1 MEKFELSQYQKDIM
15 NYIDSTNSNL
25 LVDAKAG
32 SGKTSTLILVSEKLN
47 QQNQNSIFLS
57 FNKSIVEELQEKLP
71 DSIVKTIHSLGMT
84 FIRSYLYKKHNKN
97 YVLEVDSS
105 GTKLRT
111 LCKEYYD
118 KYFKQIVT
126 EINKDIMSADDL
138 TKLHTDLVNDFISV
152 CNFIRLY
159 GNDYGDVEQVRK
171 IVRKFTNSLA
181 EASDEY
187 LTNYYELVIAVL
199 DKTIELFQNPSNT
212 NSLGQPIYVIDFV
225 DMIYFPVYFNM
236 SIPYS
241 LKDSLDTVLTDECI
255 PEIHFVETKQGKMMF
270 RELKRKVDRGEYV
283 LVKTFNENTE
293 QFEYKPAVSVTDKG
307 VRPVYEITTTGL
319 NKIQATDNHPFM
331 TQNGWKQ
338 LKDLVIGEDYLY
350 LDKPDN
356 QKTKYIPNDD
366 QLQIILGSA
375 LGDGSLQKASNNKYE
390 FRIRF
395 SHGEKQLD
403 YLKFKQHMLHCK
415 EPYITRSG
423 YTQKNNIYATTSK
436 MFLLPYNSKIDFIK
450 HLDLRGIAILYMDDG
465 SKVAKYNYSNV
476 HISCNSF
483 NLEETNALINKLK
496 EYGINSINVPNK
508 NYNELHIDSNNAKIL
523 FEKIAPYMHYDCYY
537 KNPNS
542 TGNYNW
548 NNNWKSYGG
557 NVVKSIEYVGNK
569 KVLDM
574 EIEDNHNFFIS
585 KCNQKN
591 GSSIL
596 VHNCQDLSLLQ
607 QMFVSRLNTG
617 TNRFIFVGDRNQSIY
632 AFSGADTHSIDRLK
646 YNFQPKELPLSICY
660 RCPKK
665 IIKLAQQIVPS
676 IEWNPNREDT
686 GHLEAITYTEMKKM
700 LKPNDILIG
709 RRNKDLL
716 KIYKDFTLGDKK
728 QIKFKNKELVNSII
742 KSLTNCIKDYMLLYA
757 KGQNIDKV
765 VYEHMMEFSKKTH
778 YDAKTKEYKNEMN
791 DFIKQYAK
799 EHSVTK
805 TKKPIM
811 KANQT
816 LDYLQKCMEEFKE
829 YGAYE
834 YDLECDSRQYYDII
848 MEFINEYK
856 SKHVSVLVDDFIYYL
871 KDFLNGSNNYTD
883 VPIISSVHSMKGGEA
898 NRVFIYD
905 YPKFPYEFRDMSD
918 DEKQQERNL
927 QYVAITRAKKELFLM
942 LLDPKDAPN
951 EDMVQWYEDKN
962 KECQQMVK
970 LINQTS

>member
-15 NYIDSTNSNL
+15 NYIDNTNNNL

-97 YVLEVDSS
+97 YVLEVDGS

-126 EINKDIMSADDL
+126 EVNKDIMSADDL

-241 LKDSLDTVLTDECI
+241 LKNSLDTVLTDECI

-293 QFEYKPAVSVTDKG
+293 QFEYKPVVSVTDKG

-331 TQNGWKQ
+331 TQSGWKQ

-350 LDKPDN
+350 LDK
-356 QKTKYIPNDD
+356 
-366 QLQIILGSA
+366 LGI
-375 LGDGSLQKASNNKYE
+375 NNKYE
-390 FRIRF
+390 
-395 SHGEKQLD
+395 
-403 YLKFKQHMLHCK
+403 
-415 EPYITRSG
+415 
-423 YTQKNNIYATTSK
+423 
-436 MFLLPYNSKIDFIK
+436 
-450 HLDLRGIAILYMDDG
+450 
-465 SKVAKYNYSNV
+465 
-476 HISCNSF
+476 
-483 NLEETNALINKLK
+483 
-496 EYGINSINVPNK
+496 
-508 NYNELHIDSNNAKIL
+508 
-523 FEKIAPYMHYDCYY
+523 
-537 KNPNS
+537 
-542 TGNYNW
+542 
-548 NNNWKSYGG
+548 WKRCSR
-557 NVVKSIEYVGNK
+557 NMVKSIEYVGNK

-574 EIEDNHNFFIS
+574 EVEDNHNFFIS
-585 KCNQKN
+585 KYNQKN

-607 QMFVSRLNTG
+607 QMFVSKLNTG

-742 KSLTNCIKDYMLLYA
+742 KSLTSCIKDYMLLYA

-834 YDLECDSRQYYDII
+834 YDLECDGRQYYDII

>member
-241 LKDSLDTVLTDECI
+241 LKNSLDTVLTDE
-255 PEIHFVETKQGKMMF
+255 T
-270 RELKRKVDRGEYV
+270 
-283 LVKTFNENTE
+283 
-293 QFEYKPAVSVTDKG
+293 
-307 VRPVYEITTTGL
+307 
-319 NKIQATDNHPFM
+319 
-331 TQNGWKQ
+331 
-338 LKDLVIGEDYLY
+338 
-350 LDKPDN
+350 
-356 QKTKYIPNDD
+356 
-366 QLQIILGSA
+366 
-375 LGDGSLQKASNNKYE
+375 
-390 FRIRF
+390 
-395 SHGEKQLD
+395 
-403 YLKFKQHMLHCK
+403 
-415 EPYITRSG
+415 
-423 YTQKNNIYATTSK
+423 
-436 MFLLPYNSKIDFIK
+436 
-450 HLDLRGIAILYMDDG
+450 
-465 SKVAKYNYSNV
+465 
-476 HISCNSF
+476 
-483 NLEETNALINKLK
+483 
-496 EYGINSINVPNK
+496 
-508 NYNELHIDSNNAKIL
+508 
-523 FEKIAPYMHYDCYY
+523 
-537 KNPNS
+537 
-542 TGNYNW
+542 
-548 NNNWKSYGG
+548 
-557 NVVKSIEYVGNK
+557 
-569 KVLDM
+569 
-574 EIEDNHNFFIS
+574 
-585 KCNQKN
+585 
-591 GSSIL
+591 
-596 VHNCQDLSLLQ
+596 QDLSMLQ
-607 QMFVSRLNTG
+607 QMFVSKLNTG
-617 TNRFIFVGDRNQSIY
+617 NNRFIFVGDRNQCQPAGTKILMADLTEKNIEDVKVGDMVVSYDTKASYFRQQTTRCKGNKVLETKRLKADGYYTVVLDNGKSSNYTYNHKCCARINTNIGYITYIMGTIDGKFRIGYTRLFNNNSKINGFGLRMRMRQEHCKYGWILNYHKDRESAYMEEQLLSYKYQIPQCIFTDGTSHKIPRNNIEWFYNNFGYENIKNNVIKCLKDYGRSIDYPFVTVGDCKRHITRKGISVYETCNLIPEIMEFMYFDENNKKNHYRTKCNVVGASFSKIQSITYKQDECYVYCLKIDKLENYVADKILTHNCIY

-742 KSLTNCIKDYMLLYA
+742 KSLINCIKDYMLLYA

-765 VYEHMMEFSKKTH
+765 VYEHMMEFSKRTH

-834 YDLECDSRQYYDII
+834 YDLECDGRQYYDII

-856 SKHVSVLVDDFIYYL
+856 AKHVSVLVDDFIYYL
-871 KDFLNGSNNYTD
+871 KDFLNGSNNYID

-918 DEKQQERNL
+918 DEKQQEYNL

>member
-118 KYFKQIVT
+118 KYFKPIVT

-241 LKDSLDTVLTDECI
+241 LKNSLDTVLVDE
-255 PEIHFVETKQGKMMF
+255 T
-270 RELKRKVDRGEYV
+270 
-283 LVKTFNENTE
+283 
-293 QFEYKPAVSVTDKG
+293 
-307 VRPVYEITTTGL
+307 
-319 NKIQATDNHPFM
+319 
-331 TQNGWKQ
+331 
-338 LKDLVIGEDYLY
+338 
-350 LDKPDN
+350 
-356 QKTKYIPNDD
+356 
-366 QLQIILGSA
+366 
-375 LGDGSLQKASNNKYE
+375 
-390 FRIRF
+390 
-395 SHGEKQLD
+395 
-403 YLKFKQHMLHCK
+403 
-415 EPYITRSG
+415 
-423 YTQKNNIYATTSK
+423 
-436 MFLLPYNSKIDFIK
+436 
-450 HLDLRGIAILYMDDG
+450 
-465 SKVAKYNYSNV
+465 
-476 HISCNSF
+476 
-483 NLEETNALINKLK
+483 
-496 EYGINSINVPNK
+496 
-508 NYNELHIDSNNAKIL
+508 
-523 FEKIAPYMHYDCYY
+523 
-537 KNPNS
+537 
-542 TGNYNW
+542 
-548 NNNWKSYGG
+548 
-557 NVVKSIEYVGNK
+557 
-569 KVLDM
+569 
-574 EIEDNHNFFIS
+574 
-585 KCNQKN
+585 
-591 GSSIL
+591 
-596 VHNCQDLSLLQ
+596 QDLSMLQ
-607 QMFVSRLNTG
+607 QLFVSKLNTG
-617 TNRFIFVGDRNQSIY
+617 NNRFIFVGDKNQSIY

-742 KSLTNCIKDYMLLYA
+742 KSLINCIKDYMLLYA

-765 VYEHMMEFSKKTH
+765 VYEHMMEFSKRTH

-799 EHSVTK
+799 EHSVIK

-834 YDLECDSRQYYDII
+834 YDLECDGRQYYDII

-856 SKHVSVLVDDFIYYL
+856 AKHVSVLVDDFIYYL

-918 DEKQQERNL
+918 DEKQQEYNL

>member
-15 NYIDSTNSNL
+15 NYIDSTNNNL

-241 LKDSLDTVLTDECI
+241 LKNSLDTVLVDE
-255 PEIHFVETKQGKMMF
+255 T
-270 RELKRKVDRGEYV
+270 
-283 LVKTFNENTE
+283 
-293 QFEYKPAVSVTDKG
+293 
-307 VRPVYEITTTGL
+307 
-319 NKIQATDNHPFM
+319 
-331 TQNGWKQ
+331 
-338 LKDLVIGEDYLY
+338 
-350 LDKPDN
+350 
-356 QKTKYIPNDD
+356 
-366 QLQIILGSA
+366 
-375 LGDGSLQKASNNKYE
+375 
-390 FRIRF
+390 
-395 SHGEKQLD
+395 
-403 YLKFKQHMLHCK
+403 
-415 EPYITRSG
+415 
-423 YTQKNNIYATTSK
+423 
-436 MFLLPYNSKIDFIK
+436 
-450 HLDLRGIAILYMDDG
+450 
-465 SKVAKYNYSNV
+465 
-476 HISCNSF
+476 
-483 NLEETNALINKLK
+483 
-496 EYGINSINVPNK
+496 
-508 NYNELHIDSNNAKIL
+508 
-523 FEKIAPYMHYDCYY
+523 
-537 KNPNS
+537 
-542 TGNYNW
+542 
-548 NNNWKSYGG
+548 
-557 NVVKSIEYVGNK
+557 
-569 KVLDM
+569 
-574 EIEDNHNFFIS
+574 
-585 KCNQKN
+585 
-591 GSSIL
+591 
-596 VHNCQDLSLLQ
+596 QDLSMLQ
-607 QMFVSRLNTG
+607 QMFVSKLNTG
-617 TNRFIFVGDRNQSIY
+617 NNRFIFVGDKNQSIY
-632 AFSGADTHSIDRLK
+632 AFNGADTHSIDRLK

-686 GHLEAITYTEMKKM
+686 GHLESITYTEMKKM

-742 KSLTNCIKDYMLLYA
+742 KSLINCIKDYMLLYA

-765 VYEHMMEFSKKTH
+765 VYEHMMEFSKRTH

-799 EHSVTK
+799 EHSVIK

-834 YDLECDSRQYYDII
+834 YDLECDGRQYYDII

-856 SKHVSVLVDDFIYYL
+856 AKHVSVLVDDFIYYL

-918 DEKQQERNL
+918 DEKQQEYNL

>member
-118 KYFKQIVT
+118 KYFKPIVT
-126 EINKDIMSADDL
+126 EVNKEIMSSDDL

-241 LKDSLDTVLTDECI
+241 LKNSLDT
-255 PEIHFVETKQGKMMF
+255 
-270 RELKRKVDRGEYV
+270 
-283 LVKTFNENTE
+283 
-293 QFEYKPAVSVTDKG
+293 
-307 VRPVYEITTTGL
+307 
-319 NKIQATDNHPFM
+319 
-331 TQNGWKQ
+331 
-338 LKDLVIGEDYLY
+338 
-350 LDKPDN
+350 
-356 QKTKYIPNDD
+356 
-366 QLQIILGSA
+366 
-375 LGDGSLQKASNNKYE
+375 
-390 FRIRF
+390 
-395 SHGEKQLD
+395 
-403 YLKFKQHMLHCK
+403 
-415 EPYITRSG
+415 
-423 YTQKNNIYATTSK
+423 
-436 MFLLPYNSKIDFIK
+436 
-450 HLDLRGIAILYMDDG
+450 
-465 SKVAKYNYSNV
+465 
-476 HISCNSF
+476 
-483 NLEETNALINKLK
+483 
-496 EYGINSINVPNK
+496 
-508 NYNELHIDSNNAKIL
+508 
-523 FEKIAPYMHYDCYY
+523 
-537 KNPNS
+537 
-542 TGNYNW
+542 
-548 NNNWKSYGG
+548 
-557 NVVKSIEYVGNK
+557 
-569 KVLDM
+569 
-574 EIEDNHNFFIS
+574 
-585 KCNQKN
+585 
-591 GSSIL
+591 IL
-596 VHNCQDLSLLQ
+596 VDETQDLSMLQ
-607 QMFVSRLNTG
+607 QMFVSRLNIG
-617 TNRFIFVGDRNQSIY
+617 SNRFIFVGDRNQSIY

-646 YNFQPKELPLSICY
+646 HNFQPKELPLSICY

-665 IIKLAQQIVPS
+665 VIKLAQQIVPS
-676 IEWNPNREDT
+676 IEWNPNREDA

-834 YDLECDSRQYYDII
+834 YDLECDGRQYYDII

-970 LINQTS
+970 LINQTL

>member
-126 EINKDIMSADDL
+126 EVNKEIMSADDL

-241 LKDSLDTVLTDECI
+241 LKNSLDTVLTDECI

-293 QFEYKPAVSVTDKG
+293 QFEYKPVVSVTDKG

-350 LDKPDN
+350 LDK
-356 QKTKYIPNDD
+356 
-366 QLQIILGSA
+366 LGI
-375 LGDGSLQKASNNKYE
+375 NNKYE
-390 FRIRF
+390 
-395 SHGEKQLD
+395 
-403 YLKFKQHMLHCK
+403 
-415 EPYITRSG
+415 
-423 YTQKNNIYATTSK
+423 
-436 MFLLPYNSKIDFIK
+436 
-450 HLDLRGIAILYMDDG
+450 
-465 SKVAKYNYSNV
+465 
-476 HISCNSF
+476 
-483 NLEETNALINKLK
+483 
-496 EYGINSINVPNK
+496 
-508 NYNELHIDSNNAKIL
+508 
-523 FEKIAPYMHYDCYY
+523 
-537 KNPNS
+537 
-542 TGNYNW
+542 
-548 NNNWKSYGG
+548 WKRCSR
-557 NVVKSIEYVGNK
+557 NMVKSIEYVGNK

-574 EIEDNHNFFIS
+574 EVEDNHNFFIS
-585 KCNQKN
+585 KYNQKN

-607 QMFVSRLNTG
+607 QMFVSKLNTG
-617 TNRFIFVGDRNQSIY
+617 NNRFIFVGDRNQSIY

-834 YDLECDSRQYYDII
+834 YDLECDGRQYYDII